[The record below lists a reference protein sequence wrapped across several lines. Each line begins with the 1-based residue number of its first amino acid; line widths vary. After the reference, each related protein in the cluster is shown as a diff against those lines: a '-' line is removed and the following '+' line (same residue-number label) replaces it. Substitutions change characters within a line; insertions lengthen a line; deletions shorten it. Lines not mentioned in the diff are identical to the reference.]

1 MIETLGSLCQAA
13 GSPRGPR
20 TPTQRPGPCSA
31 RGQFSS
37 PFLLRRDS
45 NQTTRSA
52 EEGKP
57 HANPL
62 AAPGRGVSGSQR
74 VPLNRPVPP
83 RLRHRGRVPVGGSP
97 GVPEASAG
105 PMGAGPPA
113 PTVGAKARTQS
124 GSAFGP
130 TRSRPAGSCERQRQA
145 DQGGGRRGCPQT
157 SPAGRAV
164 CFIRLVGA
172 APWERGPLGARPGPW
187 RAAPWPPEK
196 EDASEATGL
205 HPNQQIR
212 TGAKVKIT
220 SEK

>member
-1 MIETLGSLCQAA
+1 MP
-13 GSPRGPR
+13 SPR
-20 TPTQRPGPCSA
+20 
-31 RGQFSS
+31 
-37 PFLLRRDS
+37 
-45 NQTTRSA
+45 
-52 EEGKP
+52 EGCERLP
-57 HANPL
+57 E
-62 AAPGRGVSGSQR
+62 G
-74 VPLNRPVPP
+74 PLNLPVPP
-83 RLRHRGRVPVGGSP
+83 RLRHRGRVPGRGSP

-130 TRSRPAGSCERQRQA
+130 TRSRPAGLCERQRQA
-145 DQGGGRRGCPQT
+145 DRGGGRRGCPQT
-157 SPAGRAV
+157 SPAARAV

-187 RAAPWPPEK
+187 RVAPWPPEK

-212 TGAKVKIT
+212 IGAKVKIT